1 MFPFSLSAYGS
12 RSPLTDATWENAA
25 AKDTGNSVNNDL
37 RYYDI

>member
-1 MFPFSLSAYGS
+1 MVQD
-12 RSPLTDATWENAA
+12 RPLQNATWENAA